1 GTMMI
6 RVPFS
11 TSDLGEWRK
20 IVKDYRSDPV
30 SVTKHFQFIVKQHNP
45 DWKDIQLL
53 LELMTETEKQ
63 LILKTAR
70 DLAEDYYKTTGG
82 DVKEYF
88 PLRDPKWDVNRT
100 AHMERLQAYQEWV
113 SKGMEKSIPKTINWS
128 SFYAVKQG
136 SSESPSEFLD

>member
-11 TSDLGEWRK
+11 TTDLGEWRK

-30 SVTKHFQFIVKQHNP
+30 SVAKPFQFIVKQHNP

-53 LELMTETEKQ
+53 LGFMTETENQ
-63 LILKTAR
+63 LILKMVGDMAQ
-70 DLAEDYYKTTGG
+70 DYYKTTGG

-100 AHMERLQAYQEWV
+100 AHIGRLQAYQEWI
-113 SKGMEKSIPKTINWS
+113 SKGMERAIPKTIIWS
-128 SFYAVKQG
+128 ALYAVKQG
-136 SSESPSEFLD
+136 PSESPSEFLD